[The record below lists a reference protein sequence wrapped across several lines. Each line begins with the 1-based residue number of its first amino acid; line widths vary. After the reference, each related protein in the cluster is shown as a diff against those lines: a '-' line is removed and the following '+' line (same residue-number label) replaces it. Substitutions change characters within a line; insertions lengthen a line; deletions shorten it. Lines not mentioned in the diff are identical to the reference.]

1 MSKIKTFILNIILL
15 FCDLGEKVEK
25 GTASGEEAMAFGCL
39 YLVVCGAILF
49 ILVAVIG
56 TGTLICKLL

>member
-1 MSKIKTFILNIILL
+1 MKKFKNFLLNIILL

-39 YLVVCGAILF
+39 YLVVVGTILF
-49 ILVAVIG
+49 VLCVLIG
-56 TGTLICKLL
+56 IGTLICKLL

>member
-1 MSKIKTFILNIILL
+1 MNTIKTFIMNIILL

-25 GTASGEEAMAFGCL
+25 GAASGEEAMAFGCL
-39 YLVVCGAILF
+39 YLVVGGAILL

-56 TGTLICKLL
+56 FVTLIFR